1 MHKTWVE
8 IDANSLRHNIRSI
21 WAAIGNERGI
31 VLVVKSD
38 AYGHGA
44 QSIAEI
50 AAGEGV
56 DRFAVAAVAEGIYL
70 RDAGITGEILLLH
83 PPLDFEVE
91 ACIQAGLS
99 PTVSSVANARLIS
112 DHADIGS
119 VGVHVEINT
128 GINRLGLDWQTAVS
142 EVQEIAGLPNIAIRG
157 VFTHFRGIDPSDSS
171 SIDQQ
176 LQRFEKV
183 VQGVRDAGIDPGLVH
198 AASSHALSRFVQSH
212 LGAVRPGMIIYG
224 GLDPKS
230 PITEST
236 NGAASHIQSMT
247 GVMSVYSRVLHC
259 RRVNAGEWIHYGETF
274 QAKHP
279 MNVAVVPIGYGM
291 GYSRHFSNNADMLIH
306 GRRVPIIGVVGMDM
320 TVVDVT
326 AIPNVAVG
334 DHVTIMGRDGVES
347 ISSFELAE
355 RSGTIPYEVV
365 CRLGNGLPRVL
376 VNANESA
383 ARARSAHVAVTES
396 ASAHR

>member
-8 IDANSLRHNIRSI
+8 IDAESLRHNIRSI
-21 WAAIGNERGI
+21 RAAIGNGRGI
-31 VLVVKSD
+31 VLIVKSD

-44 QSIAEI
+44 QSVGKIASE
-50 AAGEGV
+50 EGV
-56 DRFAVAAVAEGIYL
+56 DRFAVAAVKEGIEL
-70 RDAGITGEILLLH
+70 READITGEILLLH
-83 PPLDFEVE
+83 PPLDFETDT
-91 ACIQAGLS
+91 CIQAGLS

-112 DHADIGS
+112 DRADFGS

-128 GINRLGLDWQTAVS
+128 GINRLGLDWQAAAS
-142 EVQEIAGLPNIAIRG
+142 EVQQIASLPHIDIRG

-183 VQGVRDAGIDPGLVH
+183 VQAVRDAGIDPGLVH
-198 AASSHALSRFVQSH
+198 AASSHALSRFAQSH
-212 LGAVRPGMIIYG
+212 LGAVRPGMIIYA

-236 NGAASHIQSMT
+236 NGAASHMQSMT
-247 GVMSVYSRVLHC
+247 GVMSVYSHVLHC
-259 RRVNAGEWIHYGETF
+259 RRVEAGEWIHYGETF
-274 QAKHP
+274 QAPRP
-279 MNVAVVPIGYGM
+279 MDVAVVPIGYGM

-306 GRRVPIIGVVGMDM
+306 GRRAPIVGVVGMDM
-320 TVVDVT
+320 TVVDVAT
-326 AIPNVAVG
+326 IPDVAVG
-334 DHVTIMGRDGVES
+334 DRVTIMGRDGS
-347 ISSFELAE
+347 KHISAFELAE

-383 ARARSAHVAVTES
+383 ARAQSAQVAVTES
-396 ASAHR
+396 AHR

>member
-8 IDANSLRHNIRSI
+8 IDADSLRHNIRSI
-21 WAAIGNERGI
+21 RAAIGEARGI

-44 QSIAEI
+44 QSVAGIAL
-50 AAGEGV
+50 GEGV
-56 DRFAVAAVAEGIYL
+56 DRFAVAAVAEGAEL
-70 RDAGITGEILLLH
+70 RQAGITGEILLLH

-99 PTVSSVANARLIS
+99 PTVSSIANARLIS
-112 DHADIGS
+112 DQADPGT

-128 GINRLGLDWQTAVS
+128 GINRLGLDWQTAAS
-142 EVQEIAGLPNIAIRG
+142 EVQQIASLPHIEIRG

-183 VQGVRDAGIDPGLVH
+183 VQEVRDAGIEPGLIH
-198 AASSHALSRFVQSH
+198 AASSHALSRFTQSH
-212 LGAVRPGMIIYG
+212 LGAVRPGMIVYS

-230 PITEST
+230 PISEST
-236 NGAASHIQSMT
+236 NGAATYIQSMT
-247 GVMSVYSRVLHC
+247 GVMSVYSHVLHC
-259 RRVNAGEWIHYGETF
+259 RHVEAGEWVHYGETF
-274 QAKHP
+274 QAKRP

-291 GYSRHFSNNADMLIH
+291 GYSRHFSNNAEMLIH
-306 GRRVPIIGVVGMDM
+306 GRRVPIVGVVGMDM
-320 TVVDVT
+320 TVVDVGN
-326 AIPNVAVG
+326 IPEVAVG
-334 DHVTIMGRDGVES
+334 NRVTIMGRDGTEY
-347 ISSFELAE
+347 ISAFELAE

-365 CRLGNGLPRVL
+365 CRLGNGLPRVH
-376 VNANESA
+376 VDANESA
-383 ARARSAHVAVTES
+383 PRSRSAWMAVTES
-396 ASAHR
+396 AHR